1 MTPEQKRE
9 LRMSLKALLKQM
21 TPRLPDNF
29 HESEL
34 REVIDRY
41 WHALNYGDLSR
52 KLGALVSLTCLMT
65 RCVISGLDRG
75 DPLLPT
81 YVRAMDLQCQ
91 FGLAERREID
101 MNSADGEMVR
111 QKLRTKRVRR

>member
-1 MTPEQKRE
+1 
-9 LRMSLKALLKQM
+9 M
-21 TPRLPDNF
+21 TPRLPDN
-29 HESEL
+29 ESEL

-65 RCVISGLDRG
+65 RCIISGLDRG